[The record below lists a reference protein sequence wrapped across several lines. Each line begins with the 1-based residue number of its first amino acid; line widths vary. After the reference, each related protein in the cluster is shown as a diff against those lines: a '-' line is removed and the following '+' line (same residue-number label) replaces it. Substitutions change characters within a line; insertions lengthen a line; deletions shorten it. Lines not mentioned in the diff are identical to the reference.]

1 MIRFKAGSKIS
12 EQFYVRQDGTR
23 SYFFTEEEVRQLG
36 EGAGLQLYQHH
47 TVERRTLNLK
57 EGVDVPRHFVQSK
70 FRKL

>member
-47 TVERRTLNLK
+47 IVERRTLNLK